1 MLFSRLAILI
11 NIICLSFLCSM
22 TRYKIFVQVFVKART
37 IRSVEEGLFESE
49 RELSKSDT
57 ESLERMRNSM
67 TNANMLVFSRQRRSA
82 GQSTACQ
89 YERESIYLGLGVYP
103 DRLVNTTCLG
113 PRAGMCGSVSIPG
126 ADVTSRC
133 EPINYQVP
141 VFRVNTSLH
150 REPQRLQTRTC
161 TIETYITEWID
172 VVVGCVCS
180 GDV

>member
-11 NIICLSFLCSM
+11 NIICLSCLCSM
-22 TRYKIFVQVFVKART
+22 TRYKIFVQVFVRART
-37 IRSVEEGLFESE
+37 IRSVEEGLLESE
-49 RELSKSDT
+49 RELSESDT
-57 ESLERMRNSM
+57 ESLERIWNSM
-67 TNANMLVFSRQRRSA
+67 TNADMLVLSRQRRSA

-141 VFRVNTSLH
+141 VLRVKTSPH
-150 REPQRLQTRTC
+150 RGPQRLQTRTC
-161 TIETYITEWID
+161 AIETYSIESVA